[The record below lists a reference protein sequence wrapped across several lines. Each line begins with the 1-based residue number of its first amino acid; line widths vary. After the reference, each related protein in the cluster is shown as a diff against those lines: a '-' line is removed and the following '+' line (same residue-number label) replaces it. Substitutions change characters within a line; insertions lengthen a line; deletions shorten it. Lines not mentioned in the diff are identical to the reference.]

1 MPALSAIDLAM
12 FMLESPARPFN
23 IGPLVLLRPP
33 ANFKGNFADKL
44 HAKLLKRP
52 PGAPF
57 NYRLKMSLT
66 SVPSVEP
73 MASDIFS
80 R

>member
-1 MPALSAIDLAM
+1 MPALSTIDLTM
-12 FMLESPARPFN
+12 FLLKTPERTLN

-33 ANFKGNFADKL
+33 GSFKGHFADKL

-57 NYRLKMSLT
+57 NYRLNLSLG
-66 SVPSVEP
+66 SLPSVEP
-73 MASDIFS
+73 MTDADL
-80 R
+80 

>member
-1 MPALSAIDLAM
+1 MPALSTIDLAM
-12 FMLESPARPFN
+12 FMLETPERTLN

-33 ANFKGNFADKL
+33 DGFKGNFADKL

-57 NYRLKMSLT
+57 NYRLNLALGSL
-66 SVPSVEP
+66 PSVEP
-73 MASDIFS
+73 MPDVDLE
-80 R
+80 